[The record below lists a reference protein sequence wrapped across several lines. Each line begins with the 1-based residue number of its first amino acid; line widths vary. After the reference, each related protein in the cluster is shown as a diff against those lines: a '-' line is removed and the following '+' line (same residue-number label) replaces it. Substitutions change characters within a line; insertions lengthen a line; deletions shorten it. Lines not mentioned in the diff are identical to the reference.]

1 MITEITQRVSI
12 DSKYLDSN
20 ISYHLL
26 KKIKENM
33 EGKCY
38 LDYGYIIKVND
49 IINIGSNI
57 ISPATLLAVYNV
69 TYEADVI
76 KPVKGLVLSGEICML
91 FQQGIFVNILEKMK
105 VLIPENNIE
114 GYNFVDGI
122 FVSEDKDK
130 DDLLL
135 NTKVKIEITMVKY
148 EKKYFSCIGK
158 ILSTTKT

>member
-20 ISYHLL
+20 ISNHLL
-26 KKIKENM
+26 KKIKEDM

-38 LDYGYIIKVND
+38 LDYGYIIKVNN
-49 IINIGSNI
+49 IIDIGSNI

-69 TYEADVI
+69 TYQADII
-76 KPVKGLVLSGEICML
+76 KPYKGMILSGEICMI

-105 VLIPENNIE
+105 VLVPENNIE

-122 FVSEDKDK
+122 FVSKNK
-130 DDLLL
+130 DDLILYK
-135 NTKVKIEITMVKY
+135 KVKIEITMVKY
-148 EKKYFSCIGK
+148 EKKSFSCIGK
-158 ILSTTKT
+158 ILSTTET